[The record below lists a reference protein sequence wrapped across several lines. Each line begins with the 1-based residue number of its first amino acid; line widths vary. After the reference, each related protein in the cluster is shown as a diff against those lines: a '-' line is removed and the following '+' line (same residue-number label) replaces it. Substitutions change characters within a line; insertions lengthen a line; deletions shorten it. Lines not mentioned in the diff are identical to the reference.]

1 VCGLRGQVHC
11 SVVPSPG
18 SAAVE
23 SIGSGSGVS
32 GSGTDSCSVVSVL
45 QVQSIAEL
53 VRESSAGAS
62 AGTSTS
68 RDIGDYPCG
77 GTDCCAEQVLW
88 TAASNS
94 TTPSVSVSAGAYF
107 RGKQGTALEFRQEE
121 LGECVSSAAPL
132 LQYATVPICQRV
144 PGSEGCQEPFYINDH
159 FTIRPDTDKFG
170 RRITELRQSL
180 TNMDKT
186 PFSTLA

>member
-1 VCGLRGQVHC
+1 VI
-11 SVVPSPG
+11 PSPV

-23 SIGSGSGVS
+23 GIGSGSGVS
-32 GSGTDSCSVVSVL
+32 GSGIDSCSAVSVL

-62 AGTSTS
+62 TGTGTGTGTS
-68 RDIGDYPCG
+68 RVIGDYPCG
-77 GTDCCAEQVLW
+77 DTDCCAEQVLW
-88 TAASNS
+88 TAAPNS
-94 TTPSVSVSAGAYF
+94 TTPSVSAGAYF
-107 RGKQGTALEFRQEE
+107 RDRQGTALEFRQ
-121 LGECVSSAAPL
+121 GECLSSAAPL

-144 PGSEGCQEPFYINDH
+144 SGSEDCQEPFYINDH
-159 FTIRPDTDKFG
+159 FTIRPDSDKFG

-186 PFSTLA
+186 PFSTLT